1 MLCTLLCF
9 NGSSVCYFF
18 VWEKK
23 ITGRKYLDLNDISF
37 DGFLN
42 WVLDLRKELNIPHK
56 LSEVIDEKDFN
67 IERLS
72 KMAIDDPSTGGNPK
86 KLTIED
92 MRIMY
97 QHSMKGKLFS

>member
-1 MLCTLLCF
+1 M
-9 NGSSVCYFF
+9 
-18 VWEKK
+18 
-23 ITGRKYLDLNDISF
+23 LNDF
-37 DGFLN
+37 LNVYLN
-42 WVLDLRKELNIPHK
+42 WVLNLRKELSIPNK
-56 LSEVIDEKDFN
+56 LSEVIKENDLD

-72 KMAIDDPSTGGNPK
+72 RMALEDPSTSSNPK